1 MNENNENA
9 LIVIETLPQ
18 IADNLRAL
26 KESWEQRAADAASMV
41 CTEDTVQSL
50 KEIRAETTK
59 EFKAADAQRIAVK
72 KRYMEPWDA
81 IEATFKECVKDA
93 YTRADKAL
101 KDQIDTFEN
110 ELKAKCEADLLEYFN
125 ELIQALQ
132 VDFLSFEKAMEIG
145 KIKIS
150 LTDAKRDTPRQL
162 QDKLGAVVAKVS
174 TDIDLINSMDDA
186 ALIMVE
192 YKKAFDVGQAVGTVQ
207 ARKRQEQAEKEAA
220 ERRRAAQEAQAAA
233 VAKVEA
239 AAPMAPPISA
249 PVTAP
254 AKTKSPDDVFPQFT
268 FTIYGA
274 TRAQLLKLRDYLNR
288 EGLQYK

>member
-1 MNENNENA
+1 MNENETA

-18 IADNLRAL
+18 IADNLKAL
-26 KESWEQRAADAASMV
+26 KESWEQRAKDAAAMV

-50 KEIRAETTK
+50 KTMRADTTK

-101 KDQIDTFEN
+101 KDQIDAFDS
-110 ELKAKCEADLLEYFN
+110 ELKASCEADLRDYYN
-125 ELIQALQ
+125 ELIMTAQL
-132 VDFLSFEKAMEIG
+132 DCLPFEKAMEIG

-150 LTDAKRDTPRQL
+150 LTDAKKTTPRQL
-162 QDKLGAVVAKVS
+162 QDKLSAVVAKVS
-174 TDIDLINSMDDA
+174 TDIDLIHQMDDS

-192 YKKAFDVGQAVGTVQ
+192 YKKSFDVGQAVGTVQ

-220 ERRRAAQEAQAAA
+220 ERRKAAQEAQAAA

-239 AAPMAPPISA
+239 AAPTRAVPLEA
-249 PVTAP
+249 AQPVQQA
-254 AKTKSPDDVFPQFT
+254 AKSPDDVFPEFT
-268 FTIYGA
+268 FTVYGA
-274 TRAQLLKLRDYLNR
+274 TRAQLLKLRDFMKQ
-288 EGLQYK
+288 EGIQYK

>member
-1 MNENNENA
+1 MNENNETA

-18 IADNLRAL
+18 IADNLKAL
-26 KESWEQRAADAASMV
+26 KESWEQRAADAAAMV

-50 KEIRAETTK
+50 KTMRAEITK

-93 YTRADKAL
+93 YTRADDAL
-101 KDQIDTFEN
+101 KAQINSFES
-110 ELKAKCEADLLEYFN
+110 ELKASCEADLRVFFN
-125 ELIQALQ
+125 ELIITAQ
-132 VDFLSFEKAMEIG
+132 VDCLSFEKAMEIG

-150 LTDAKRDTPRQL
+150 LTDAKKATPRQL
-162 QDKLGAVVAKVS
+162 QDKLGEVVAKVS
-174 TDIDLINSMDDA
+174 MDLDMIQKMDDS

-192 YKKAFDVGQAVGTVQ
+192 YKKSFDVGQAVGTVQ

-220 ERRRAAQEAQAAA
+220 ERRRAAQEAQSAA
-233 VAKVEA
+233 VSKVEA
-239 AAPMAPPISA
+239 AAPITA

-254 AKTKSPDDVFPQFT
+254 AKAKSPDDVFPEFT
-268 FTIYGA
+268 FTVYGA
-274 TRAQLLKLRDYLNR
+274 TRAQLIRLRDFMKQ
-288 EGLQYK
+288 EGIQYK